1 MVKKDIKKEIIEML
15 NEIEN
20 LNRLQS
26 IYIITKRV
34 YIKTKLK

>member
-26 IYIITKRV
+26 IYIITKKA